1 MTKLW
6 LWLVEWIASAVR
18 AGIKKGLE
26 APVGATTPPESKA
39 LTEGRRSGIA
49 R

>member
-6 LWLVEWIASAVR
+6 LWLAEWVASAVR

-26 APVGATTPPESKA
+26 APVGSVTPPESKA
-39 LTEGRRSGIA
+39 LTGGEK
-49 R
+49 